1 MHAKTQSLRTRFTL
15 QSYVQDPRQ
24 SRERACN
31 SAQEGIFESP
41 GLPPHRNPQPAR
53 REGRAL
59 NARVSHKVEKG
70 RALFEGI
77 APVGSRFSPAICMR
91 IYAFRMGL
99 RAMGNPTVR
108 SRASPAATCQLALE
122 ARKLIKLVLGL
133 VVRRA
138 PGTCAACIVHVDF
151 GSM

>member
-1 MHAKTQSLRTRFTL
+1 MLNH
-15 QSYVQDPRQ
+15 
-24 SRERACN
+24 SRNARASHCGPTCKICGYHVAQRACD
-31 SAQEGIFESP
+31 STQEGILGSP

-59 NARVSHKVEKG
+59 NARVSHEVEKG

-77 APVGSRFSPAICMR
+77 APVGSRFSPTIRMR
-91 IYAFRMGL
+91 IYDFRMGL

-122 ARKLIKLVLGL
+122 ARKLIKLVLEL
-133 VVRRA
+133 VVRKA
-138 PGTCAACIVHVDF
+138 PGTCAACFVHVDF
-151 GSM
+151 GCM